1 MDCTLSDK
9 HGETTTETIT
19 SGSYIATLLQ
29 RLVTDR
35 LLVTVSLAS
44 DNSPPLTS
52 TVLQVHPNK
61 GGFVLDDL
69 FPQHSVG
76 QLSPGDSLSVVAT
89 FDGAGLS
96 FTTTV
101 ESLREE
107 AGLRLWHLVI
117 PDAVE
122 YQQARNEYRVEVG
135 SLAIPVRLFMGE
147 GVVLKGQLHDLCP
160 QGIGIRLAKV
170 AGVKRGKAYRCSIDY
185 SDDESVEIEIEPSR
199 AVKAEGPLPVQL
211 GATLHNMSRHELW
224 QWQRFV
230 AEMERRLLRRH

>member
-19 SGSYIATLLQ
+19 AASYIATLLQ
-29 RLVTDR
+29 RLVSDR
-35 LLVTVSLAS
+35 LLLNASLAI
-44 DNSPPLTS
+44 DNSPSFTS
-52 TVLQVHPNK
+52 TVLQVLPNE
-61 GGFVLDDL
+61 GIFLLDDL
-69 FPQHSVG
+69 FPQAPAG
-76 QLSPGDSLSVVAT
+76 QLSAGDPISIEAT

-96 FTTTV
+96 FSTTV

-107 AGLRLWHLVI
+107 AGLRLWQLTL
-117 PDAVE
+117 PTAVE
-122 YQQARNEYRVEVG
+122 YQQARNEHRVEVA
-135 SLAIPVRLFMGE
+135 SLAIPVRIFMGE

-160 QGIGIRLAKV
+160 QGVGIRLAKV
-170 AGVKRGKAYRCSIDY
+170 AGVKRGKAYRCSIDH

-211 GATLHNMSRHELW
+211 GATLHNMNRHELW
-224 QWQRFV
+224 HWQRFV

>member
-19 SGSYIATLLQ
+19 AASYIATLLQ

-35 LLVTVSLAS
+35 LLLNVSLLI
-44 DNSPPLTS
+44 DHSPSFTS
-52 TVLQVHPNK
+52 TVLQVHPNE
-61 GGFVLDDL
+61 GNFVLDEL
-69 FPQHSVG
+69 FPQLPAG
-76 QLSPGDSLSVVAT
+76 QLSPGSSLAIEAK

-101 ESLREE
+101 ESLQEE
-107 AGLRLWHLVI
+107 SGLRLWHLAI
-117 PDAVE
+117 PAAVE
-122 YQQARNEYRVEVG
+122 YHQARDEHRVEVG
-135 SLAIPVRLFMGE
+135 ALAIPVRIFVGE
-147 GVVLKGQLHDLCP
+147 GVIVKGQLQDLCT
-160 QGIGIRLAKV
+160 QGVGIRLAKV
-170 AGVKRGKAYRCSIDY
+170 AGIKRGKAYRCSIDH

-211 GATLHNMSRHELW
+211 GATLRNMSRHELW